1 MLKGLEKYE
10 LLSGAILMPDG
21 FREPVASRLN
31 HAFTLLLP
39 EYEIHRIS
47 NTGNVHT
54 RVFYQD
60 SDECWY
66 PLDDL
71 RHGVQAKVEWRLL
84 NELWAEIERKLVWR
98 PFFPASK
105 ARRK

>member
-1 MLKGLEKYE
+1 
-10 LLSGAILMPDG
+10 MPDG
-21 FREPVASRLN
+21 FPEPTVTSLN
-31 HAFTLLLP
+31 HAFTLLSRG
-39 EYEIHRIS
+39 YGIHRIS
-47 NTGNVHT
+47 NTGDVYT
-54 RVFYQD
+54 RLFYQD

-71 RHGVQAKVEWRLL
+71 RRGVQAKVERRLL
-84 NELWAEIERKLVWR
+84 NELWAEIERKLGWR